1 MNVGAP
7 AAPESR
13 ISAVRLYNV
22 GILAGVILAPFFIG
36 AATLGRGL
44 TDPSLRGIL
53 VGLTILAI
61 GACVALE
68 AKVRRAYVAVAAGRL
83 SWRAPETWG
92 SRNKPVA
99 SISRIEFSPKGD
111 AQIYFSDGGEP
122 LKLSAK
128 EFRREDLRELAR
140 ALSAA
145 AGRELVQSGPVSS

>member
-7 AAPESR
+7 AAPELR

-22 GILAGVILAPFFIG
+22 GVLSGVIIAPFFIG
-36 AATLGRGL
+36 AATLGHGL

-61 GACVALE
+61 GACIALE

-92 SRNKPVA
+92 SRDKPVA
-99 SISRIEFSPKGD
+99 SISRIELSPKGD
-111 AQIYFSDGGEP
+111 AQIYFTNGEEP

-128 EFRREDLRELAR
+128 EFRREDLRELAQE
-140 ALSAA
+140 LSAV
-145 AGRELVQSGPVSS
+145 AGRDLVHSGPVSS